1 MNRREMIKMAGT
13 AAVGAT
19 VLGVPMNLNAQEP
32 GERRRRK
39 LMVIGAHPDDPET
52 CAGGTMCLFAEAG
65 HEVVCVY
72 LTRGEAGIE
81 GMGPDEAAAIRVK
94 ECTRACEITGARHI
108 FREARHRHHPLA
120 HRLAPRPCGMRH
132 AGARCLAKGGTHLHT
147 LLLRGHERHTIAD
160 VPPHS
165 LGQHRV
171 GTRAQASGLQLPC
184 EPAHGRHLSVAR
196 PHGKIPRAGMSLR
209 GRRGIRHPHHRAPH
223 PAVDC
228 SKRPFTTRL
237 VQIGQ
242 TENSTV
248 FYFDMVNNRD

>member
-1 MNRREMIKMAGT
+1 MNRREMVKMAGT

-108 FREARHRHHPLA
+108 FMDQIDGNTEVNVKRYKEMRDLLEREKPDIVITHWPIDSHRDHA
-120 HRLAPRPCGMRH
+120 ACGMLVLDAWR
-132 AGARCLAKGGTHLHT
+132 
-147 LLLRGHERHTIAD
+147 
-160 VPPHS
+160 
-165 LGQHRV
+165 RV
-171 GTRAQASGLQLPC
+171 GRTFTLYYCEAMSGTQSQMFHPTHWVNIESVLERKHQACNCHVSQHMDDIYLWHGPMEKFRGLECRCEAAEAFAIHTTGLPTL
-184 EPAHGRHLSVAR
+184 P
-196 PHGKIPRAGMSLR
+196 
-209 GRRGIRHPHHRAPH
+209 
-223 PAVDC
+223 
-228 SKRPFTTRL
+228 
-237 VQIGQ
+237 
-242 TENSTV
+242 
-248 FYFDMVNNRD
+248 